1 MRFGDAF
8 TFIFQDPDW
17 FKKVIIPGLVG
28 LLIPI
33 IGQLVLLGWG
43 LKVTLNI
50 IRNNP
55 NPLPE
60 MSFGD
65 DLSRGFKAAV
75 VSFVYCIP
83 MIIFYVPI
91 IVLSAAAAN
100 GDDNMAVIVAIAST
114 CFGLL
119 MMIYGIAMAYVL
131 PAAYT
136 RTVVEDSI
144 GAGLSFTE
152 VFKLIK
158 KAPMSYLLVL
168 VGVLASSFISSLG
181 SIACGIGIF
190 LTVPYATAMLGHLY
204 GQAYLDTKPTGVL

>member
-1 MRFGDAF
+1 MKFGDAF
-8 TFIFQDPDW
+8 TFVFQDPDW
-17 FKKVIIPGLVG
+17 FKKIIIPGLIGV
-28 LLIPI
+28 LIPI

-60 MSFGD
+60 MDFGD
-65 DLSRGFKAAV
+65 DLSRGFKAGV
-75 VSFVYCIP
+75 VSFVYSIP

-119 MMIYGIAMAYVL
+119 MMLYGIAMAYIL
-131 PAAYT
+131 PAAYA

-144 GAGLSFTE
+144 GAGLSIKE
-152 VFKLIK
+152 VFTLIK

-168 VGVLASSFISSLG
+168 VGVIASSFISSLG
-181 SIACGIGIF
+181 TIACGIGIF
-190 LTVPYATAMLGHLY
+190 LTVPYASAMLGHLY
-204 GQAYLDTKPTGVL
+204 GQAYLDTKPM